1 MSKKYIA
8 IAFYIFLCI
17 LHSSAQTKRQYSGAV
32 QIMDATPVT
41 SNVANALTLYCPV
54 ENEFFQGSS
63 VSIGDIVIDPSGHSF
78 TIDYI
83 SPNPTSTI
91 YCTVKCSDGIDAN
104 IGYGVLFRPT
114 TKGLFL
120 SGADIP
126 SNVLSTAINAALLTI
141 DGNTPNYYSG
151 SALPAPSG
159 YSIGDVV
166 YNTTNLT
173 IYQLATS
180 GWTSV
185 SGIQTSF
192 AWPASDEPVTTKGS
206 VVMNA
211 NDNQYYV
218 CDGTTWNLA
227 PNITSLPTT
236 YKYGDVYYT
245 TSDNKLY
252 MMGEAGSWMSISST
266 SIPAGPVTD
275 RPTSPKPGD
284 FFFDNV
290 DNILYVYDALN
301 RWVMVS
307 INGSTPTGTI
317 NPSPSTTTVKEGEV
331 FYNTT
336 DKKFYYYNGTAW
348 VSLTS
353 TLPDGKI
360 FVGNASNVP
369 AAVSMSGDATINDLG
384 QLTVA
389 NGAISNAKLD
399 KANIP
404 LSGFGRAQNYIE
416 MGDGT
421 NNYQIKH
428 LAIPTLID
436 DAATKG
442 WVDMLFTTPSTL
454 GLNNNNM
461 FVGNASN
468 RAIMVLKNAI
478 PVSDFGKATA
488 ALNMGTS
495 GGPYYAISNL
505 ANPTAAQDAATKNY
519 VDTKMFSPANI
530 SLATNQIL
538 VGTAVGVASPILKSA
553 VPLSDWGAP
562 TSDILMG
569 GKSIKNMLDPTN
581 AQDAAT
587 KNYVD
592 SKSLSLTNN
601 YIFVGDA
608 TNVPVGTPKSSISLS
623 EWGAATTSISM
634 GGTNLT
640 NLAQPANNQDA
651 ATKKYVD
658 DKTGSI
664 TTGTTPP
671 SSPSTGTTYYNT
683 TDKTFYVYDGTSWV
697 PVNNV
702 LPNGQFYVGDASNR
716 AMATPKS
723 TITISGF
730 GDAKANVSMGDGSNN
745 YKIINLATPTGDR
758 DAATKKYVDDKATGT
773 TTGTTPPST
782 TTPGATYYNT
792 TDKTFYV
799 YDGTTWVPVNNLLPT
814 GQLYVGDASGKA
826 VATAKNTIPVSG
838 FAPAATDVDM
848 GSQKLTNVAT
858 PAADQDAA
866 TKKYVDDKAGT
877 ITTTKPATP
886 QPGNTYYDTTE
897 KTFYVYDGS
906 KWVPVDNALP
916 LDQLYVGDSNGK
928 AASTPKSSITLSGF
942 GDAKANVSMGDGSSN
957 YKIINLAAPTGDLE
971 AANKKYVD
979 DKAGTT
985 TTGTTPPSAP
995 TIGATYYNTTD
1006 KTFYV
1011 YDGTKWIPVNNLL
1024 PSGQLYVGDASGKAV
1039 ATAKNTIPLSGF
1051 APAAADVDMGSQKLT
1066 NVATPAAAQDAATKK
1081 YVDDKAGT
1089 ITTTPP
1095 TTPQAG
1101 NTYYDTTAKTFY
1113 VYDGTKW
1120 VPVDNSLPQDQL
1132 YVGDANGKA
1141 APTPKSAITLSGFGD
1156 AKANVSMGDGSS
1168 NYKIINLA
1176 APTGDL
1182 EAANKKYVD
1191 DKAGTTTTG
1200 TTPPSTTTTG
1210 ATYYNTTDKT
1220 LYVYDGSKWIPVNNL
1235 LPTGQ
1240 LYVGNA
1246 SGNAVATAKNTI
1258 PVSGFAPAATDVDMG
1273 SQKLINVATP
1283 AADQDAATK
1292 KYVDDKSGTITTT
1305 KPATPQPGNTYY
1317 DTTAK
1322 TFYVYDGSKWVPVDN
1337 ALPQDEFY
1345 VGDANGKAV
1354 PTPKSAITLSG
1365 FGDAKANVSL
1375 GDGSSNYKII
1385 NLAAP
1390 TGDLEAANKKYV
1402 DDKAGNTTTGTTP
1415 PSTTTPGATYYNT
1428 TDKTLYVYDGA
1439 HWVPAGDNLG
1449 NHTASQNIQMGTYA
1463 ISNDGQNNKGL
1474 SFETSGNATFGQ
1486 DVTIKGNFYTPSD
1499 ERLKTKIET
1508 LTKALQSIDRMRGVR
1523 FEYKDQTKYAKGA
1536 KIGVI
1541 AQELQKVFPEMVT
1554 KGADGFLKVDYTQ
1567 LTAVLIQAVK
1577 EQQEQINELKNRLD
1591 RQQEQIN
1598 VILKKLEK

>member
-151 SALPAPSG
+151 SALPAASG

-173 IYQLATS
+173 IYQLAAS

-206 VVMNA
+206 VVMNV

-227 PNITSLPTT
+227 SNITSLPTT
-236 YKYGDVYYT
+236 YKYGDVFYT

-252 MMGEAGSWMSISST
+252 MMGEAGSWMSISSA

-301 RWVMVS
+301 RWVVVS
-307 INGSTPTGTI
+307 INGATPTGTM

-348 VSLTS
+348 ISLTN

-360 FVGNASNVP
+360 FVGNVSNVP
-369 AAVSMSGDATINDLG
+369 AAVTMSGDATINDMG

-495 GGPYYAISNL
+495 GGPYYNISNL

-519 VDTKMFSPANI
+519 VDTKMFGPANI

-608 TNVPVGTPKSSISLS
+608 INVPVGTPKSSISLS

-640 NLAQPANNQDA
+640 NLAQPSNNQDA

-671 SSPSTGTTYYNT
+671 TSPSAGTTYYNT
-683 TDKTFYVYDGTSWV
+683 TDKTFYVYDGTTWV
-697 PVNNV
+697 PVNNI
-702 LPNGQFYVGDASNR
+702 LPNGQFYVGDASNK
-716 AMATPKS
+716 AVAAPKS

-792 TDKTFYV
+792 TDKTLYV

-838 FAPAATDVDM
+838 FAPAATDVNM
-848 GSQKLTNVAT
+848 GSQKLINVAT

-866 TKKYVDDKAGT
+866 TKKYVDDKSGT

-906 KWVPVDNALP
+906 KWIPVDNALP
-916 LDQLYVGDSNGK
+916 LDQLYVGDANGK
-928 AASTPKSSITLSGF
+928 AAPTPKSTITLSGF

-957 YKIINLAAPTGDLE
+957 YKIINLAT
-971 AANKKYVD
+971 
-979 DKAGTT
+979 
-985 TTGTTPPSAP
+985 
-995 TIGATYYNTTD
+995 
-1006 KTFYV
+1006 
-1011 YDGTKWIPVNNLL
+1011 
-1024 PSGQLYVGDASGKAV
+1024 
-1039 ATAKNTIPLSGF
+1039 
-1051 APAAADVDMGSQKLT
+1051 
-1066 NVATPAAAQDAATKK
+1066 
-1081 YVDDKAGT
+1081 
-1089 ITTTPP
+1089 
-1095 TTPQAG
+1095 
-1101 NTYYDTTAKTFY
+1101 
-1113 VYDGTKW
+1113 
-1120 VPVDNSLPQDQL
+1120 
-1132 YVGDANGKA
+1132 
-1141 APTPKSAITLSGFGD
+1141 
-1156 AKANVSMGDGSS
+1156 
-1168 NYKIINLA
+1168 
-1176 APTGDL
+1176 PTGDL

-1292 KYVDDKSGTITTT
+1292 KYVDDKAGTITTT

-1337 ALPQDEFY
+1337 ALPLDEFY

-1385 NLAAP
+1385 NLATP

-1415 PSTTTPGATYYNT
+1415 PPTTTPGATYYNT
-1428 TDKTLYVYDGA
+1428 TDKTLYVYDGS

-1474 SFETSGNATFGQ
+1474 SFETSGNATFAQ
-1486 DVTIKGNFYTPSD
+1486 DVTVKGNFYTPSD

-1508 LTKALQSIDRMRGVR
+1508 LTRALQSIDRMRGVR

-1541 AQELQKVFPEMVT
+1541 APGTSESVSGDGNKGSRRLPESGLHAINCRT
-1554 KGADGFLKVDYTQ
+1554 YSGGERATGT
-1567 LTAVLIQAVK
+1567 TGRPEEQA
-1577 EQQEQINELKNRLD
+1577 
-1591 RQQEQIN
+1591 
-1598 VILKKLEK
+1598 

>member
-1 MSKKYIA
+1 MALYRK
-8 IAFYIFLCI
+8 I
-17 LHSSAQTKRQYSGAV
+17 LISTILSICLLNGFSQTKRQFSGAV
-32 QIMDATPVT
+32 QIAPSPSGVP
-41 SNVANALTLYCPV
+41 NQQNLTLNCVV
-54 ENEFFQGSS
+54 ENEYFQGSN
-63 VSIGDIVIDPSGHSF
+63 VQVGDIVIDALDHSF
-78 TIDYI
+78 EINYI
-83 SPNPTSTI
+83 APNPTAVI
-91 YCTVKCSDGIDAN
+91 YCTVTCTDNVDA
-104 IGYGVLFRPT
+104 IAGVGVLFRPT
-114 TKGLFL
+114 DKGVFL
-120 SGADIP
+120 TGADIP
-126 SNVLSTAINAALLTI
+126 SNVLSTAINAALLTL
-141 DGNTPNYYSG
+141 DGQTANYYSG
-151 SALPAPSG
+151 ATLPPSSG
-159 YSIGDVV
+159 YTIGDVV
-166 YNTTNLT
+166 FNSVPSTVYSLT
-173 IYQLATS
+173 AS
-180 GWTSV
+180 GWSIV
-185 SGIQTSF
+185 SEIQDGYDY
-192 AWPASDEPVTTKGS
+192 PASSRPAEAAGT
-206 VVMNA
+206 VVKNFY
-211 NDNQYYV
+211 DGQYYV
-218 CDGTTWNLA
+218 CDGTTWNLV
-227 PNITSLPTT
+227 PSVTSLPTV
-236 YKYGDVYYT
+236 YKYGDVFYT
-245 TSDNKLY
+245 TSDKKLY
-252 MMGEAGSWMSISST
+252 MMGKESTWIPISST
-266 SIPAGPVTD
+266 SIPAGSITD

-307 INGSTPTGTI
+307 INGSTPTGTT
-317 NPSPSTTTVKEGEV
+317 NPNSSITTVKEGEI
-331 FYNTT
+331 FYNTA
-336 DKKFYYYNGTAW
+336 DKKLYFYNGTKW
-348 VSLTS
+348 ISTSLS
-353 TLPDGKI
+353 LNNGEI
-360 FVGNASNVP
+360 FVGNASNAP
-369 AAVSMSGDATINDLG
+369 VSMPLSGDAAINNLG
-384 QLTVA
+384 QMTIK
-389 NGAISNAKLD
+389 NGAISNSKLD

-404 LSGFGRAQNYIE
+404 LSGFGAAQGPIQ

-421 NNYQIKH
+421 NNYQIQH
-428 LAIPTLID
+428 LAIPTLPD

-442 WVDMLFTTPSTL
+442 LVDMMFTTPALL

-461 FVGNASN
+461 FVGNSSN

-495 GGPYYAISNL
+495 GGPYYNISNL

-519 VDTKMFSPANI
+519 VDTKIFSPANI

-538 VGTAVGVASPILKSA
+538 VGTAVGVASPVLKSA

-569 GKSIKNMLDPTN
+569 GKNIKNMLDPTN

-608 TNVPVGTPKSSISLS
+608 TNVPVGTPKSSIPLS
-623 EWGAATTSISM
+623 DWGSATTSISM

-640 NLAQPANNQDA
+640 NLAQPVNNQDA

-671 SSPSTGTTYYNT
+671 ASPSTGTTYYNT

-702 LPNGQFYVGDASNR
+702 LPNGQFYVGDASNK
-716 AMATPKS
+716 AVATPKS

-745 YKIINLATPTGDR
+745 YKIINLATPTGDY
-758 DAATKKYVDDKATGT
+758 DAATKKYVDNKANGT
-773 TTGTTPPST
+773 TTGTTPPPT

-799 YDGTTWVPVNNLLPT
+799 YDGTTWIPVNNLLPTGQLYVGDASGKAVATAKNTIPLSGFAPAATDVDMGSQKLTNLSAPAAAQDAATKKYVDDKAGTTTTGTTPPSTTTTGATYYNTTDKTLYVYDGTKWIPVNNLLPTGQLYVGDASGKAVATAKNTIPVSGFAPANADVDLGSQKLTNVATPAADQDAATKKYVDDKAGTTTTGTTPPSTTTTGATYYNTTDKTLYVYDGTKWIPVNNLLPT

-848 GSQKLTNVAT
+848 GSQKLTN
-858 PAADQDAA
+858 
-866 TKKYVDDKAGT
+866 
-877 ITTTKPATP
+877 
-886 QPGNTYYDTTE
+886 
-897 KTFYVYDGS
+897 
-906 KWVPVDNALP
+906 
-916 LDQLYVGDSNGK
+916 
-928 AASTPKSSITLSGF
+928 LS
-942 GDAKANVSMGDGSSN
+942 A
-957 YKIINLAAPTGDLE
+957 
-971 AANKKYVD
+971 
-979 DKAGTT
+979 
-985 TTGTTPPSAP
+985 
-995 TIGATYYNTTD
+995 
-1006 KTFYV
+1006 
-1011 YDGTKWIPVNNLL
+1011 
-1024 PSGQLYVGDASGKAV
+1024 
-1039 ATAKNTIPLSGF
+1039 
-1051 APAAADVDMGSQKLT
+1051 
-1066 NVATPAAAQDAATKK
+1066 PAAAQDAATKK

-1089 ITTTPP
+1089 ITTTQP

-1120 VPVDNSLPQDQL
+1120 VPVDNSLPQDEF

-1141 APTPKSAITLSGFGD
+1141 VPTPKSAITLSGFGD
-1156 AKANVSMGDGSS
+1156 AKANVSMGDGSN

-1191 DKAGTTTTG
+1191 DKVGTTTTG

-1220 LYVYDGSKWIPVNNL
+1220 LYVYDGTKWIPVNNL

-1240 LYVGNA
+1240 LYVGDA
-1246 SGNAVATAKNTI
+1246 SGKAVATAKNTI
-1258 PVSGFAPAATDVDMG
+1258 PVSGFAPAAADVDMG
-1273 SQKLINVATP
+1273 SQKLTNLSAPAVA
-1283 AADQDAATK
+1283 QDAATK
-1292 KYVDDKSGTITTT
+1292 KYVDDKAGTITTT
-1305 KPATPQPGNTYY
+1305 QPTTPQAGNTYY

-1322 TFYVYDGSKWVPVDN
+1322 TFYVYDGTKWVPVDN
-1337 ALPQDEFY
+1337 SLPQDEFY

-1365 FGDAKANVSL
+1365 FGDAKANVSM
-1375 GDGSSNYKII
+1375 GDGSNNYKII

-1428 TDKTLYVYDGA
+1428 TDKTLYVYDGS

-1449 NHTASQNIQMGTYA
+1449 NHTASQNIQLGAYA
-1463 ISNDGQNNKGL
+1463 VSNDGQNNKGL
-1474 SFETSGNATFGQ
+1474 NFETSGNATFAQ
-1486 DVTIKGNFYTPSD
+1486 DVTVKGNFYTPSD
-1499 ERLKTKIET
+1499 QRLKTKIET
-1508 LTKALQSIDRMRGVR
+1508 LSKALQAIDRLRGVR
-1523 FEYKDQTKYAKGA
+1523 FEYKDQKKYAKGP

-1554 KGADGFLKVDYTQ
+1554 KGTDGYLKVDYTQ

-1577 EQQEQINELKNRLD
+1577 EQQTEIEQLKNRLD

-1598 VILKKLEK
+1598 TILKKLDK

>member
-1 MSKKYIA
+1 MKTILSKNIISLIVVSFFA
-8 IAFYIFLCI
+8 LHLC
-17 LHSSAQTKRQYSGAV
+17 AQTKRQFSGAV
-32 QIMDATPVT
+32 QIMEATPVNP
-41 SNVANALTLYCPV
+41 NVENALTLYCPV
-54 ENEFFQGSS
+54 ENEFFQGSG
-63 VSIGDIVIDPSGHSF
+63 VLVGDIVIDATGHSYE
-78 TIDYI
+78 IDYI

-91 YCTVKCSDGIDAN
+91 YCTVKCTDGIDASM
-104 IGYGVLFRPT
+104 GTGVLFRPT
-114 TKGLFL
+114 TKGLYL
-120 SGADIP
+120 SGAEIP

-141 DGNTPNYYSG
+141 DANTTNYYSG
-151 SALPAPSG
+151 AVLPASST
-159 YSIGDVV
+159 YKIDDVV
-166 YNTTNLT
+166 YNSTSAAL
-173 IYQLATS
+173 YKLSSS
-180 GWTSV
+180 GWITV
-185 SGIQTSF
+185 TGIQPSF
-192 AWPASDEPVTTKGS
+192 AWPATDEPVTTKGA
-206 VVMNA
+206 VVQNF

-218 CDGTTWNLA
+218 CDGTTWNLV
-227 PNITSLPTT
+227 PSITSLPTT

-252 MMGEAGSWMSISST
+252 MMGQAGTWMSISST
-266 SIPAGPVTD
+266 SIPAGSITD

-290 DNILYVYDALN
+290 NNILYVYDALS

-336 DKKFYYYNGTAW
+336 DKKFYYYNGTVW
-348 VSLTS
+348 VSLTN

-461 FVGNASN
+461 FVGNSSN

-478 PVSDFGKATA
+478 PISDFGKATA

-495 GGPYYAISNL
+495 GGPYYNISNL

-538 VGTAVGVASPILKSA
+538 VGTAVGVASPVLKSA

-562 TSDILMG
+562 TTDILMG

-608 TNVPVGTPKSSISLS
+608 TNVPVGTPKSAVPLS
-623 EWGAATTSISM
+623 DWGAATTSISM

-640 NLAQPANNQDA
+640 NLAQPVNNQDA

-671 SSPSTGTTYYNT
+671 TSPTPGTTYYNT

-697 PVNNV
+697 PVNNI
-702 LPNGQFYVGDASNR
+702 LPNGQFYVGDASNK
-716 AMATPKS
+716 AVATPKS

-758 DAATKKYVDDKATGT
+758 DAATKKYVDDKANGT

-838 FAPAATDVDM
+838 FAPATANVDM
-848 GSQKLTNVAT
+848 GSQKLINVAT

-877 ITTTKPATP
+877 
-886 QPGNTYYDTTE
+886 
-897 KTFYVYDGS
+897 
-906 KWVPVDNALP
+906 
-916 LDQLYVGDSNGK
+916 
-928 AASTPKSSITLSGF
+928 
-942 GDAKANVSMGDGSSN
+942 
-957 YKIINLAAPTGDLE
+957 
-971 AANKKYVD
+971 
-979 DKAGTT
+979 T
-985 TTGTTPPSAP
+985 TTGTTPPSTT

-1006 KTFYV
+1006 KTLYV

-1024 PSGQLYVGDASGKAV
+1024 PTGQLYVGDASGKAV
-1039 ATAKNTIPLSGF
+1039 ATAKNTIPVSGF
-1051 APAAADVDMGSQKLT
+1051 APATADVDLGSQKLT
-1066 NVATPAAAQDAATKK
+1066 NVAAPAAAQDAATKK

-1089 ITTTPP
+1089 ITTTQP

-1141 APTPKSAITLSGFGD
+1141 VPTPKSAITLSGFGD
-1156 AKANVSMGDGSS
+1156 AKANVSMGDGSN

-1200 TTPPSTTTTG
+1200 TTPPSTTTIG

-1220 LYVYDGSKWIPVNNL
+1220 LYVYDGTKWIPVNNL

-1240 LYVGNA
+1240 LYVGDA
-1246 SGNAVATAKNTI
+1246 SGKAVATAKNTI
-1258 PVSGFAPAATDVDMG
+1258 PVSGFAPATADVDLG
-1273 SQKLINVATP
+1273 SQKLTNVATP
-1283 AADQDAATK
+1283 AAAQDAATK
-1292 KYVDDKSGTITTT
+1292 KYVDDKAGTITTT
-1305 KPATPQPGNTYY
+1305 QPTTPQAGNTYY

-1322 TFYVYDGSKWVPVDN
+1322 TFYVYDGTKWVPVDN

-1365 FGDAKANVSL
+1365 FGDAKANVSM
-1375 GDGSSNYKII
+1375 GDGSNNYKII

-1428 TDKTLYVYDGA
+1428 IDKTLYVYDGS

-1449 NHTASQNIQMGTYA
+1449 NHTATQNIQLGAYA

-1474 SFETSGNATFGQ
+1474 SFDTSGNATFGQ
-1486 DVTIKGNFYTPSD
+1486 DVTVKGNFYTPSD

-1554 KGADGFLKVDYTQ
+1554 KGTDGYLKVDYTQ

-1577 EQQEQINELKNRLD
+1577 EQQTQIEALKNRLD

-1598 VILKKLEK
+1598 TILKKLDK

>member
-1 MSKKYIA
+1 MKTILSKNIITLIVVSFFA
-8 IAFYIFLCI
+8 LHLC
-17 LHSSAQTKRQYSGAV
+17 AQTKRQFSGAV
-32 QIMDATPVT
+32 QIMEATPVNP
-41 SNVANALTLYCPV
+41 NVENALTLYCPV
-54 ENEFFQGSS
+54 ENEFFQGSG
-63 VSIGDIVIDPSGHSF
+63 VLVGDIVIDATGHSYE
-78 TIDYI
+78 IDYI

-91 YCTVKCSDGIDAN
+91 YCTVKCTDGVDAN
-104 IGYGVLFRPT
+104 MGTGVLFRPT
-114 TKGLFL
+114 TKGLYL
-120 SGADIP
+120 SGAEIP

-141 DGNTPNYYSG
+141 DANTTNYYSG
-151 SALPAPSG
+151 AVLPASSS
-159 YSIGDVV
+159 YKTDDVV
-166 YNTTNLT
+166 YNSTSAAL
-173 IYQLATS
+173 YKLSSS
-180 GWTSV
+180 GWITV
-185 SGIQTSF
+185 TGIQPSF
-192 AWPASDEPVTTKGS
+192 AWPATDEPVTTKGA
-206 VVMNA
+206 VVQNF

-218 CDGTTWNLA
+218 CDGTTWNLV
-227 PNITSLPTT
+227 PSITSLPTT

-252 MMGEAGSWMSISST
+252 MMGQAGSWMSISST

-275 RPTSPKPGD
+275 RPTSPKAGD

-461 FVGNASN
+461 FVGNSSN

-495 GGPYYAISNL
+495 GGPYYNISNL

-569 GKSIKNMLDPTN
+569 GKNIKNMLDPIN

-608 TNVPVGTPKSSISLS
+608 TNVPVGTPKSSIPLS
-623 EWGAATTSISM
+623 DWGSATTSISM

-640 NLAQPANNQDA
+640 NLAQPVNNQDA

-671 SSPSTGTTYYNT
+671 TSPSAGTTYYNT

-697 PVNNV
+697 PVNNI
-702 LPNGQFYVGDASNR
+702 LPNGQFYVGDASNK
-716 AMATPKS
+716 AVATPKS

-730 GDAKANVSMGDGSNN
+730 GDAKANLSMGDGSNN

-758 DAATKKYVDDKATGT
+758 DAATKKYVDDKANGT

-792 TDKTFYV
+792 SDKTFYV
-799 YDGTTWVPVNNLLPT
+799 YDGTSWVPVNNLLPT

-838 FAPAATDVDM
+838 FAPATADVDL
-848 GSQKLTNVAT
+848 GSKKLTNVAT

-877 ITTTKPATP
+877 
-886 QPGNTYYDTTE
+886 
-897 KTFYVYDGS
+897 
-906 KWVPVDNALP
+906 
-916 LDQLYVGDSNGK
+916 
-928 AASTPKSSITLSGF
+928 
-942 GDAKANVSMGDGSSN
+942 
-957 YKIINLAAPTGDLE
+957 
-971 AANKKYVD
+971 
-979 DKAGTT
+979 T
-985 TTGTTPPSAP
+985 TTGTTPPSTP
-995 TIGATYYNTTD
+995 TAGATYYNTTD

-1039 ATAKNTIPLSGF
+1039 ATAKNTIPVSGF

-1066 NVATPAAAQDAATKK
+1066 
-1081 YVDDKAGT
+1081 
-1089 ITTTPP
+1089 
-1095 TTPQAG
+1095 
-1101 NTYYDTTAKTFY
+1101 
-1113 VYDGTKW
+1113 
-1120 VPVDNSLPQDQL
+1120 
-1132 YVGDANGKA
+1132 
-1141 APTPKSAITLSGFGD
+1141 
-1156 AKANVSMGDGSS
+1156 
-1168 NYKIINLA
+1168 
-1176 APTGDL
+1176 
-1182 EAANKKYVD
+1182 
-1191 DKAGTTTTG
+1191 
-1200 TTPPSTTTTG
+1200 
-1210 ATYYNTTDKT
+1210 
-1220 LYVYDGSKWIPVNNL
+1220 
-1235 LPTGQ
+1235 
-1240 LYVGNA
+1240 
-1246 SGNAVATAKNTI
+1246 
-1258 PVSGFAPAATDVDMG
+1258 
-1273 SQKLINVATP
+1273 NVATP

-1385 NLAAP
+1385 NLATP
-1390 TGDLEAANKKYV
+1390 TGDLDAANKKYV

-1415 PSTTTPGATYYNT
+1415 PPTTTPGATYYNT
-1428 TDKTLYVYDGA
+1428 TDKTLYVYDGS

-1449 NHTASQNIQMGTYA
+1449 NHTASQNIQLGSYA

-1486 DVTIKGNFYTPSD
+1486 DVTVKGNFYTPSD

-1523 FEYKDQTKYAKGA
+1523 FEYKDQTKYAKGP

-1541 AQELQKVFPEMVT
+1541 AQELRKVFPEMVT

-1598 VILKKLEK
+1598 AILKKLDK